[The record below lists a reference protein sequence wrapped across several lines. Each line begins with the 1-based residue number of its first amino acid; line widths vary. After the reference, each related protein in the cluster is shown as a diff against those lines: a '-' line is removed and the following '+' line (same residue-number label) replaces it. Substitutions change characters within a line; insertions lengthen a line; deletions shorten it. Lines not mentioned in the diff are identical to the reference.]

1 MPVLKTTCPEC
12 DAKLK
17 LTVDGPGDHEV
28 DCPKCEHT
36 FTATLDDADVPKPAK
51 KGEKAEK
58 GEKPA
63 KKSGT
68 VPKPAK
74 RRDEDDEDEAK
85 PKKKKKKAAA
95 SEGSGN
101 KKLLI
106 FGGIGAALIAVV
118 AVVVIAMSG
127 GDKKPV
133 ADNNNTQP
141 PPMPAPG
148 PMGPGVPGPGVPGPG
163 IPPKKD
169 TNNPPPKKDTNNPP
183 PKKENPPPK
192 KDDEGEL
199 TALPPPPRLQVS
211 GSLAPVGKPIVK
223 PPVAPPLAPDE
234 DPFNRAK
241 DFKLDGALPPLPKL
255 PPVKER
261 PLLAI
266 ESGGHTA
273 FVGKVFFTPKGDRVI
288 TVGEDKAVRIWDPT
302 TNETAKVIRFPA
314 GPGKEGSLLAAAL
327 SRNGKLMAV
336 AGEPLK
342 GTPKGKVPVYIID
355 AETGVQLRQIAGA
368 TATVNAMH
376 FSNDGKMLVIGN
388 DDGALQ
394 VFNPTTGAALGA
406 ADTRYPAPVLDV
418 KFNPKNAQNL
428 VATLAAD
435 RFITMVNLKQ
445 QQRREFEVK
454 GIGTPTSLAW
464 SNDGNYLAVGGTTGG
479 IALFTPTGQLVKVL
493 PAIRKGA
500 TPVAINML
508 QFMQNDTELLVVGVS
523 QGAGGFAGLVDSNTA
538 KLRIQCTAHTN
549 TVFSCEVG
557 PDGNTVVT
565 SGGNAHE
572 TLLWDA
578 DTAAVK
584 HRLVGGGQGVWA
596 VAWSKDGKSI
606 AWGNSN
612 KREGEAEELPLQHS
626 FRLDEFGLGG
636 TPDPGKYV
644 QTVKADEGAKLKL
657 VGSAFIVE
665 TPGREPEAVRI
676 PGESRVYSA
685 TLVPKGNAVIAGGAQ
700 NLYLLNPA
708 TPTRGTRTY
717 TGHTGNVLCVTP
729 SPDGRYFAT
738 GSSDQTIRVWERG
751 SEEPVLSI
759 FVAGRDWIAWTPQGY
774 YACSGQGERLIAWQ
788 ITNAAAPQ
796 KGTLV
801 HPAERFRPSMYQP
814 ALLKY
819 LIPAGDM
826 ARALAMAQKFD
837 KALVATQSVADV
849 LPPEVT
855 LDGYGETEVRVETEK
870 VTVKGKATSPKHPIT
885 AMRLLV
891 DGRPFMGTA
900 GVKKFAGDQKE
911 AEASWEVSLA
921 PGNHTFAVIADTP
934 VSKGM
939 SKIGLAFRPGEVP
952 KPDLYV
958 LAMGVSDY
966 ANINKLTYC
975 ATDAALIEKTF
986 KDGTGGLF
994 GKVETKLLTD
1004 KQVTTAG
1011 MKAGLDWLKSKMTPK
1026 DIAIVSFSGHGAR
1039 DPISGAFYLCT
1050 QDMTDDLDKTAMPGK
1065 EFQKRLE
1072 DMPGRVV
1079 AILDACHAGTAAEG
1093 SLPPSAADS
1102 LVQDLTAEDSGVI
1115 VLCAS
1120 LGREYAIESKLTK
1133 AGFFTLGLVE
1143 GLSGHGDID
1152 GDGLVYLHELNMYA
1166 TARVR
1171 QLSGGEQNP
1180 TLGRPAGI
1188 RPFPL
1193 AKVTP
1198 RKKEPPKKDEPKQ
1211 P

>member
-1 MPVLKTTCPEC
+1 MPVLKTNCPEC

-28 DCPKCEHT
+28 DCPKCDHT
-36 FTATLDDADVPKPAK
+36 FTATLGDEGAPKPAK
-51 KGEKAEK
+51 KGAKADTSA
-58 GEKPA
+58 A

-68 VPKPAK
+68 VPKAAK
-74 RRDEDDEDEAK
+74 RRDGDDASAEK
-85 PKKKKKKAAA
+85 PKKNKKKAAA
-95 SEGSGN
+95 DEGSGN

-106 FGGIGAALIAVV
+106 FGGIGAALV
-118 AVVVIAMSG
+118 AVVVVLVIALG
-127 GDKKPV
+127 GDGKKPAV
-133 ADNNNTQP
+133 ADNTQP
-141 PPMPAPG
+141 PPAGPVGPIGPG
-148 PMGPGVPGPGVPGPG
+148 PIGPGPGVP
-163 IPPKKD
+163 PKKDD
-169 TNNPPPKKDTNNPP
+169 TNNPPPKKDTT
-183 PKKENPPPK
+183 NPPPK
-192 KDDEGEL
+192 KDNPPPKKDEDAEL
-199 TALPPPPRLQVS
+199 ATLLPPPPKLQVS

-223 PPVAPPLAPDE
+223 PPVAPPLAPEE

-241 DFKLDGALPPLPKL
+241 GFKLEGALPPLPKL

-288 TVGEDKAVRIWDPT
+288 TVGEDKAVRIWDPV
-302 TNETAKVIRFPA
+302 TNETVKTIRFPA
-314 GPGKEGSLLAAAL
+314 GPGREGSLLAAAL

-355 AETGVQLRQIAGA
+355 AETGAQLRQIAGA
-368 TATVNAMH
+368 TATVRAMH

-388 DDGALQ
+388 EDGALQ
-394 VFNPTTGAALGA
+394 VFNPFTGAALGA
-406 ADTRYPAPVLDV
+406 ADTRYPATVLDV

-435 RFITMVNLKQ
+435 RFITLVNLKA
-445 QQRREFEVK
+445 QQRREFPVK

-464 SNDGNYLAVGGTTGG
+464 SNDGKFLAVGGTQGG
-479 IALFTPTGQLVKVL
+479 IALFDAGGQPVSVL
-493 PAIRKGA
+493 PAIRKGP
-500 TPVAINML
+500 TPVQINML
-508 QFMQNDTELLVVGVS
+508 QFMPNDTELLVAGVS
-523 QGAGGFAGLVDSNTA
+523 PGAGGFAGLVDSNTA
-538 KLRIQCTAHTN
+538 KVRVQCGDHTN
-549 TVFSCEVG
+549 TVFSCEVA

-565 SGGNAHE
+565 SGGNSHE
-572 TLLWDA
+572 TLVWDA

-596 VAWSKDGKSI
+596 VAWAKDGKSI

-612 KREGEAEELPLQHS
+612 KRGEDEDFPLQHS

-636 TPDPGKYV
+636 APDPGKYV
-644 QTVKADEGAKLKL
+644 QTVKADEGVKLL
-657 VGSAFIVE
+657 VKGSAFLVE
-665 TPGREPEAVRI
+665 TPGREPSAVLIADDRI
-676 PGESRVYSA
+676 YSA
-685 TLVPKGNAVIAGGAQ
+685 TLVPGGNAIVAGGAQ
-700 NLYLLNPA
+700 NLYLLNPSA
-708 TPTRGTRTY
+708 PTRGTRTY

-738 GSSDQTIRVWERG
+738 GSSDQTIRIWERG

-796 KGTLV
+796 KGTVV

-819 LIPAGDM
+819 LIPAGDT

-855 LDGYGETEVRVETEK
+855 LEGYGETEVRVETEK
-870 VTVKGKATSPKHPIT
+870 VTVKGKAASAKHPIT

-891 DGRPFMGTA
+891 DGRPFMGSA
-900 GVKKFAGDQKE
+900 GVKTFDGKSNE
-911 AEASWEVSLA
+911 AEAAWEVNLA
-921 PGNHTFAVIADTP
+921 PGNHTFAIIADTP

-966 ANINKLTYC
+966 KNINKLTYC

-986 KDGTGGLF
+986 KTGTGGLF

-1039 DPISGAFYLCT
+1039 DPFGTFYLCT

-1093 SLPPSAADS
+1093 QLPPSAADS

-1171 QLSGGEQNP
+1171 QLSGGSQNP
-1180 TLGRPAGI
+1180 TLGRPAGV

-1193 AKVTP
+1193 AKVPP
-1198 RKKEPPKKDEPKQ
+1198 RKKDEPKK

>member
-1 MPVLKTTCPEC
+1 MPVLKATCPEC

-17 LTVDGPGDHEV
+17 LTVDGPGDHDV

-36 FTATLDDADVPKPAK
+36 FTATLADEDAPKPAK
-51 KGEKAEK
+51 KSDAAKKSEK
-58 GEKPA
+58 GAA

-74 RRDEDDEDEAK
+74 RRDDDEGEDEK
-85 PKKKKKKAAA
+85 PKKKKKKAA

-101 KKLLI
+101 MKLLI
-106 FGGIGAALIAVV
+106 FGGIGAALVAVV
-118 AVVVIAMSG
+118 AVVLIATSSE
-127 GDKKPV
+127 KKPTPV
-133 ADNNNTQP
+133 ADNTNSNPP
-141 PPMPAPG
+141 PPMPG
-148 PMGPGVPGPGVPGPG
+148 PVPPGPGPSV
-163 IPPKKD
+163 PPKKD
-169 TNNPPPKKDTNNPP
+169 NPNPPKVDNPPPKKDNPP
-183 PKKENPPPK
+183 PKN
-192 KDDEGEL
+192 DDEGEL
-199 TALPPPPRLQVS
+199 MALPPPPRLQVS

-241 DFKLDGALPPLPKL
+241 EFKLEGALPPLPKL
-255 PPVKER
+255 PPAKER
-261 PLLAI
+261 PILAI

-288 TVGEDKAVRIWDPT
+288 TVGEDKAVRIWDPA
-302 TNETAKVIRFPA
+302 TNETVKVIRFPA
-314 GPGKEGSLLAAAL
+314 GPGREGSLLAAAL

-342 GTPKGKVPVYIID
+342 GTPKGKVPIYIID
-355 AETGVQLRQIAGA
+355 AETGVQLRQITGA
-368 TATVNAMH
+368 TDAVNAMH
-376 FSNDGKMLVIGN
+376 FSNDGKMLVVGN
-388 DDGALQ
+388 KDGALQ
-394 VFNPTTGAALGA
+394 VFNPHTGAAIGS
-406 ADTRYPAPVLDV
+406 ADTRYPDPVVDI

-428 VATLAAD
+428 VASLTSDRCVTL
-435 RFITMVNLKQ
+435 VNLKA
-445 QQRREFEVK
+445 QQRRVFEVK
-454 GIGTPTSLAW
+454 GIGFPRALAW
-464 SNDGNYLAVGGTTGG
+464 SNDGQYLAVGGATGG
-479 IALFTPTGQLVKVL
+479 IALFTAAGQSVKVL
-493 PAIRKGA
+493 PALRKGG
-500 TPVAINML
+500 TPVEISTL
-508 QFMQNDTELLVVGVS
+508 QFMPTDTELLVVGVS
-523 QGAGGFAGLVDSNTA
+523 DSGGGFAGLVDSNTA
-538 KLRIQCTAHTN
+538 KLRVQCTAHTN
-549 TVFSCEVG
+549 TVISCEVA
-557 PDGNTVVT
+557 PDGNTVVS

-572 TLLWDA
+572 TLIWDA

-596 VAWSKDGKSI
+596 VAWAKDGKSV
-606 AWGNSN
+606 AWGHSN
-612 KREGEAEELPLQHS
+612 KREGEAEEMPLQHS

-644 QTVKADEGAKLKL
+644 QTVKDDGGVKLKL
-657 VGSAFIVE
+657 VNSAFIVE
-665 TPGREPEAVRI
+665 TPGRDPTAIIIPE
-676 PGESRVYSA
+676 ESTVYSA
-685 TLVPKGNAVIAGGAQ
+685 TLVPGGNAIVAGGAQ

-708 TPTRGTRTY
+708 SPRRGTRTY

-738 GSSDQTIRVWERG
+738 GSSDQTIRIWERG
-751 SEEPVLSI
+751 SEDPIMSI

-788 ITNAAAPQ
+788 ITNSAAPQ
-796 KGTLV
+796 KGTQV

-826 ARALAMAQKFD
+826 ARALAMAQKYD
-837 KALVATQSVADV
+837 QKLVATHSVADV

-855 LDGYGETEVRVETEK
+855 LEGFGETEVRVETEK
-870 VTVKGKATSPKHPIT
+870 VTVKGKATSAKHPIT

-900 GVKKFAGDQKE
+900 GVKTFAGDKTE

-921 PGNHTFAVIADTP
+921 PGNHTFAIIADTP

-966 ANINKLTYC
+966 KNINKLTYC

-986 KDGTGGLF
+986 KEGTGGLF

-1011 MKAGLDWLKSKMTPK
+1011 MSAGLDWLKSKMTPK

-1039 DPISGAFYLCT
+1039 HPISGKFYLCT
-1050 QDMTDDLDKTAMPGK
+1050 QDMTNDLEKTAMAGK
-1065 EFQKRLE
+1065 DFQKRLE

-1102 LVQDLTAEDSGVI
+1102 LVQDLTAEDSGVV

-1193 AKVTP
+1193 AKVPP
-1198 RKKEPPKKDEPKQ
+1198 RKKEEPKKP
-1211 P
+1211 